1 MQTNTGMAE
10 RSDELITVKGLRE
23 SKNKT
28 YQVKL
33 VNLTDRLGGDAIS
46 SAGVAPLVSGKTKH
60 N

>member
-10 RSDELITVKGLRE
+10 RSDELSTVKGLRE

-46 SAGVAPLVSGKTKH
+46 SAGAAPLVSGKTKH